1 MNNILNTNFNTL
13 YIFAGMV
20 LLEFIVF
27 LIIVAKKKLN
37 IIRILLAVLTGNAI
51 TTVMCLFLP
60 AAEAG
65 FGYYAWLGV
74 AYALSTVFEWLV
86 YTGYFKD
93 NEVQISNGYFIASAV
108 IGNLLSFGAI
118 FALNHFNVPV

>member
-1 MNNILNTNFNTL
+1 MANILNTNFNTL

-27 LIIVAKKKLN
+27 LIIVAKKRLN

-51 TTVMCLFLP
+51 TTVMCLFIP
-60 AAEAG
+60 VAEAG

-74 AYALSTVFEWLV
+74 AFLISATFEWLV
-86 YTGYFKD
+86 DVGYFR
-93 NEVQISNGYFIASAV
+93 NSEVRISNGYFLASAI
-108 IGNLLSFGAI
+108 IGNLLSFGAL
-118 FALNHFNVPV
+118 FALNHFNVPL

>member
-1 MNNILNTNFNTL
+1 MTNILNTNFNTL

-27 LIIVAKKKLN
+27 LILVAKKKLN

-51 TTVMCLFLP
+51 TTLMCLFIP
-60 AAEAG
+60 SSEAG
-65 FGYYAWLGV
+65 FGYYAWLGA
-74 AYALSTVFEWLV
+74 AYVLSTVFEWLV
-86 YTGYFKD
+86 YVGYFRN
-93 NEVQISNGYFIASAV
+93 NEVRISNGYFIASAV

-118 FALNHFNVPV
+118 FALNHYNVPV

>member
-1 MNNILNTNFNTL
+1 MTNILNTNFNTL

-51 TTVMCLFLP
+51 TTVMCLFIP

-74 AYALSTVFEWLV
+74 AFLISATFEWLV
-86 YTGYFKD
+86 DVGYFR
-93 NEVQISNGYFIASAV
+93 NSEVRISNGYFLASAI